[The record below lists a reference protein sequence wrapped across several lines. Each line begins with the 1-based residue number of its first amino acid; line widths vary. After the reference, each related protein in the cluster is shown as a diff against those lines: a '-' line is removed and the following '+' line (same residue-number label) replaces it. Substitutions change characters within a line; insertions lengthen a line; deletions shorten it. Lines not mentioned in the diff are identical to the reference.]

1 MPAADALLQ
10 DLLSGDATR
19 IYASASRVAVM
30 FDRAVLDAL
39 VPHADRIERACAGV
53 TLGGALLANQVH
65 LQAALQRLRYWQ
77 AQAGCLYALTPKY
90 LFFDPRKL
98 IAQGQMQLLSV
109 GEAEDGWG
117 ECHHVACTQCGQ
129 RWEAT
134 DRDYHYPWWEWKA
147 A

>member
-1 MPAADALLQ
+1 MDEPDALLQ
-10 DLLSGDATR
+10 NLLSGDATR
-19 IYASASRVAVM
+19 IHASACRLAVT
-30 FDRAVLDAL
+30 FDHAL
-39 VPHADRIERACAGV
+39 LNALAPHADRIERACAGV

-77 AQAGCLYALTPKY
+77 ARTGCLCALAPTY

-109 GEAEDGWG
+109 GDAEDGWG

-134 DRDYHYPWWEWKA
+134 DREYHYPWWEWKTA
-147 A
+147 